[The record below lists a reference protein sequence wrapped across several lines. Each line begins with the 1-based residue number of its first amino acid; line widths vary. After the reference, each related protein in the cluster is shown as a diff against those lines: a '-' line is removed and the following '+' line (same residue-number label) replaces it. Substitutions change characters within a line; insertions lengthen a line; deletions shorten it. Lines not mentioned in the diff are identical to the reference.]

1 MKVKWNKGLSGLL
14 AAAFLLSGLS
24 FSAAAEKTE
33 AKNIL
38 QGCSLIS
45 SENAASLENLWD
57 QKVTTVWKAPAG
69 STLTIKSPVPIGGLY
84 ILWDRDP
91 VGWTLSDPRETITE
105 GGKDGFLHE
114 YVPVS
119 AETAFDG
126 KYILNMTMHADA
138 SIADLYVLS
147 PGTLPSWVQTWQPML
162 KKADLLAFS
171 THADDELLWFG
182 GTLPLYAGQYKKKVQ
197 VAYLIYHGAAR
208 NEYFRNH
215 ELLDGLWTVGVTN
228 YPMICRQFEDYY
240 CSDLAEA
247 LKTYDENAMQE
258 YAVMLLRRFKPEVVV
273 TQDENGAAEIAEHLK
288 KEGVTLADY
297 GMLATFLS
305 RLPERTR
312 VFIDSKRTNVAIYNA
327 LPKSSILI
335 EGTSP
340 ANHLKSIKNETEIKG
355 FRNAVLKDGIAMTKF
370 YFWLEKMLKAG
381 EKVTEL
387 CKFRLV
393 ADGNVM
399 GSVRLAPDWHFQR
412 SLYVVHSSSG
422 QNRTPV
428 LYRLDDAVGN
438 RYRDN
443 RPVVRHRHV
452 LLAGAKLRRLP
463 EDIIRKGAFLRLRPL
478 LGIGCSR
485 LVFNLSGPLLPLDRF
500 VDRSDFAFRRVKL
513 RRLLFG
519 HGAGF
524 RVGGADK
531 LIHCLL

>member
-228 YPMICRQFEDYY
+228 YPMFCRQFEDYY

-273 TQDENGAAEIAEHLK
+273 TQDENGE
-288 KEGVTLADY
+288 Y
-297 GMLATFLS
+297 
-305 RLPERTR
+305 
-312 VFIDSKRTNVAIYNA
+312 
-327 LPKSSILI
+327 
-335 EGTSP
+335 
-340 ANHLKSIKNETEIKG
+340 
-355 FRNAVLKDGIAMTKF
+355 
-370 YFWLEKMLKAG
+370 
-381 EKVTEL
+381 
-387 CKFRLV
+387 
-393 ADGNVM
+393 
-399 GSVRLAPDWHFQR
+399 
-412 SLYVVHSSSG
+412 
-422 QNRTPV
+422 
-428 LYRLDDAVGN
+428 
-438 RYRDN
+438 
-443 RPVVRHRHV
+443 
-452 LLAGAKLRRLP
+452 
-463 EDIIRKGAFLRLRPL
+463 
-478 LGIGCSR
+478 
-485 LVFNLSGPLLPLDRF
+485 
-500 VDRSDFAFRRVKL
+500 
-513 RRLLFG
+513 G
-519 HGAGF
+519 HGAHRLAVKVMKEAVHLSIDPSKYPASVQEYGTWNVKKCYLHLYSENSRIMPWEAPLSAFQGKTGLEMAVEGYRCHKSQLKKWF
-524 RVGGADK
+524 RVEAEGSKYDCRKFGLYYTTVGPDTVKNDFLENTPAAVSSVVTTVPVIPATTTTSAPTTTTTTTITATTTTTATVSGSTSLTAQPVIGGMTTQPSGPPAGGGTGGVWRLAIALILRTGGAAALVAYLRIRRLYTTGK
-531 LIHCLL
+531 QG